1 MLVGMLAAVAAVA
14 ALVVFGLASAHAPAG
29 GRRAPALPREALSG
43 APVTLARLLAGA
55 HGGPA
60 LVVFWA
66 SWCTSCA
73 QEAPALESFY
83 RSPAGRGRM
92 VGVDWSD
99 PITGDA
105 RSFVHR
111 YGWTFP
117 ILRDQEG
124 TVGNDYGLGAGLPDT
139 FVLDARGHIHAV
151 LHGPQSVS
159 SLRTA
164 LAAVAS
170 SP

>member
-1 MLVGMLAAVAAVA
+1 
-14 ALVVFGLASAHAPAG
+14 
-29 GRRAPALPREALSG
+29 
-43 APVTLARLLAGA
+43 
-55 HGGPA
+55 
-60 LVVFWA
+60 
-66 SWCTSCA
+66 
-73 QEAPALESFY
+73 
-83 RSPAGRGRM
+83 M

-159 SLRTA
+159 SLRAA